1 MRLVMF
7 GSGPFAAPT
16 FRALFDT
23 PHTVVGLV
31 TQPLRFVRGKPAGT
45 PSPLRVEA
53 EQRQLPI
60 LDPADINAADS
71 RAALATIG
79 ADLYV
84 VADYG
89 QILSP
94 ETLAIPPK
102 GSINLHGSLLPKYRG
117 AAPINWAVFHGEPI
131 VGVSVIGVTPKVD
144 AGGVYAQASIEV
156 LPGETA
162 LDLETRLA
170 ALGAPVVCQVI
181 DQIERGEARPIPQDM
196 AAATRARRLRK
207 TDGIIDWS
215 KSATAIE
222 NQWRAL
228 QPWPGCYTYWLRNE
242 GEPLRLIVGR
252 VRAIAGESV
261 GGAAPGEVA
270 PSESGELRI
279 ATGDGLLKVEQVQPA
294 GRQMMAVADFL
305 HGHKISPGDRFG
317 PGEED
322 AL

>member
-23 PHTVVGLV
+23 PHSVVGLV
-31 TQPLRFVRGKPAGT
+31 TQPLRIVRGKPAGT

-53 EQRQLPI
+53 ERRGLPI

-71 RAALATIG
+71 RAALAAFG
-79 ADLYV
+79 ADLFV

-94 ETLAIPPK
+94 ETLAVPPL

-117 AAPINWAVFHGEPI
+117 AAPINWAVFHGEPV

-156 LPGETA
+156 APGETA
-162 LDLETRLA
+162 LDLETRL
-170 ALGAPVVCQVI
+170 VI
-181 DQIERGEARPIPQDM
+181 DQIERGEAKPLPQDM

-215 KSATAIE
+215 KSATEIE

-228 QPWPGCYTYWLRNE
+228 QPWPGCYTYWLRKE
-242 GEPLRLIVGR
+242 GEPLRMILGR
-252 VRAIAGESV
+252 LRAMAGTSPSD
-261 GGAAPGEVA
+261 AAPGEVVPA
-270 PSESGELRI
+270 DGADLCV
-279 ATGDGLLKVEQVQPA
+279 ATGEGLIKIENVQPA
-294 GRQMMAVADFL
+294 GRQMMATADFL
-305 HGHKISPGDRFG
+305 RGHQVRPGERLG
-317 PGEED
+317 PGGED

>member
-7 GSGPFAAPT
+7 GSGPFAVPT

-23 PHTVVGLV
+23 PHSVVGLV
-31 TQPLRFVRGKPAGT
+31 TQPLRIVRGKPAGT
-45 PSPLRVEA
+45 PSQLRVEA
-53 EQRQLPI
+53 ERRGLPI

-71 RAALATIG
+71 RAALAAFG
-79 ADLYV
+79 ADLFV

-94 ETLAIPPK
+94 ETLAVPPR

-117 AAPINWAVFHGEPI
+117 AAPINWAVFHGEPV

-144 AGGVYAQASIEV
+144 AGGVYAQASIDV
-156 LPGETA
+156 APGETA

-181 DQIERGEARPIPQDM
+181 DQIERGEAKPLPQDM

-215 KSATAIE
+215 KSATEIE

-228 QPWPGCYTYWLRNE
+228 QPWPGCYTYWLRQE
-242 GEPLRLIVGR
+242 GEPLRMILGR
-252 VRAIAGESV
+252 LRAIDSSSA
-261 GGAAPGEVA
+261 GGAVPGEVVPA
-270 PSESGELRI
+270 DGADLCV
-279 ATGDGLLKVEQVQPA
+279 ATGEGLIKIENVQPA
-294 GRQMMAVADFL
+294 GRQMMAAADFL
-305 HGHKISPGDRFG
+305 RGHPVRPGERLG